1 MLLQEKMKN
10 TKFSPSEEIVIDFIL
25 TKQERIKDYS
35 TTMIA
40 GETYTSPSLL
50 VRISKKL
57 GFSGYNN
64 FKNAF
69 LEEVQYLHK
78 SHLNIDANQP
88 FLKTDSIMNIANKI
102 TQLKTESLNDTLSL
116 IHHDTL
122 QKAVRALQKSNT
134 VKVFGVS
141 NLSFPAEEFVFKLRH
156 IGKNAEVFVLH
167 RYEWLQF

>member
-69 LEEVQYLHK
+69 LEEV
-78 SHLNIDANQP
+78 A
-88 FLKTDSIMNIANKI
+88 
-102 TQLKTESLNDTLSL
+102 
-116 IHHDTL
+116 
-122 QKAVRALQKSNT
+122 QKS
-134 VKVFGVS
+134 
-141 NLSFPAEEFVFKLRH
+141 FKYRCQSTFF
-156 IGKNAEVFVLH
+156 KNRFN
-167 RYEWLQF
+167 YEYR

>member
-122 QKAVRALQKSNT
+122 QKAVRALQKVILLKFLVFLIYHFQLKNLFLNYATS
-134 VKVFGVS
+134 VKMLKF
-141 NLSFPAEEFVFKLRH
+141 LC
-156 IGKNAEVFVLH
+156 
-167 RYEWLQF
+167 